1 MRRALPW
8 LGLFLLALS
17 FVWLMRLLPPP
28 TYLPTA
34 APSKAAPGRPE
45 QVTVVLDP
53 GHGGQDSGAICGA
66 MLEKDLTLD
75 VALRAEMIL
84 RAAGF
89 ATALTRDKD
98 RYVSLADR
106 TSLGN
111 RTRNSL
117 FVSIH
122 FNDDVRATASGVE
135 TYYAVQAPATL
146 PFFFSWFS
154 FLQRAAPGPLT
165 EKSETLAGFIQKS
178 LVERT
183 QAINRGV
190 KPQQFYVI
198 AHVRT
203 PAALVEGGFITNK
216 SDVTK
221 LATTEYRQ
229 KIAAAISEGLHRYRE
244 AGRVSKPSATLA
256 TARPE

>member
-1 MRRALPW
+1 MRRAIPW
-8 LGLFLLALS
+8 LGLFLLAFS
-17 FVWLMRLLPPP
+17 FVSLVRMLRP
-28 TYLPTA
+28 TFSPA
-34 APSKAAPGRPE
+34 AAQPKAAPGRTEPI
-45 QVTVVLDP
+45 VVVLDP
-53 GHGGQDSGAICGA
+53 GHGGQDSGAMCGT

-84 RAAGF
+84 RTGGF
-89 ATALTRDKD
+89 ATALTRDDD

-106 TSLGN
+106 ASLGN

-122 FNDDVRATASGVE
+122 FNDDVRAAASGIE
-135 TYYAVQAPATL
+135 TYYAMQAPATL

-154 FLQRAAPGPLT
+154 FLQRGAPGPLT
-165 EKSETLAGFIQKS
+165 EKSETLAGFIQKA

-198 AHVRT
+198 AHVRS

-221 LATTEYRQ
+221 LATTDYRQ
-229 KIAAAISEGLHRYRE
+229 KIAAAIGDGLHRYRD
-244 AGRVSKPSATLA
+244 AGKIGKPTATLA